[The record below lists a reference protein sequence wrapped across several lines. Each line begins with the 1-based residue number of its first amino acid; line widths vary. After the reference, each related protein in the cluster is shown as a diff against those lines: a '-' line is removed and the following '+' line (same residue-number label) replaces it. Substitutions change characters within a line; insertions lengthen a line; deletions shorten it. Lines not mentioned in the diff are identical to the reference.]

1 MAGLLHELHIYYRW
15 NEFTYVSCGLLLNSV
30 IFSFHCES
38 NSNTNMTSLIKLWLI
53 SFCQSEYVK
62 VACRFNILLNVFHL
76 NDVFLRHAASE
87 RTRASTH
94 SPCQGEN
101 FLFKTEC
108 WVEWCCYCFNFC
120 LGCRQCVVSYNSQRK
135 CDNRRC
141 TYWHLR
147 HYPCVHLH
155 VSLAIITRNHVDT
168 SLAKVLNKS
177 YQFFSFCRPLH
188 IKSFF
193 KLLQKLI
200 RLR

>member
-1 MAGLLHELHIYYRW
+1 M
-15 NEFTYVSCGLLLNSV
+15 F
-30 IFSFHCES
+30 FSGMQRAIES
-38 NSNTNMTSLIKLWLI
+38 
-53 SFCQSEYVK
+53 
-62 VACRFNILLNVFHL
+62 A
-76 NDVFLRHAASE
+76 
-87 RTRASTH
+87 RASTH

-120 LGCRQCVVSYNSQRK
+120 FGCRQCVVSYNSQRK

-141 TYWHLR
+141 TYRHLR

-177 YQFFSFCRPLH
+177 YLCFFRSVVPFISNLFSKYGKNWSEYDKIAER
-188 IKSFF
+188 KT
-193 KLLQKLI
+193 QQ
-200 RLR
+200 RLTFWYIWCSHLFPVT